1 MLSKRAAYIW
11 ALVQILRGCAALYLA
26 QCAQEFFWRDGLRA
40 GAPAEGRQGVLL
52 ALGSGRDDVSAGR
65 HGHLLRAFLG
75 AGLFLTLE
83 DLVASF
89 TTHWMAV
96 VGVVFMAF
104 ELFFPAGDWGSNLK
118 RTERMVRG

>member
-1 MLSKRAAYIW
+1 M
-11 ALVQILRGCAALYLA
+11 GCALARLPKGARASYLLWGQA
-26 QCAQEFFWRDGLRA
+26 VMMCLLGGMVTFFG
-40 GAPAEGRQGVLL
+40 PFV
-52 ALGSGRDDVSAGR
+52 
-65 HGHLLRAFLG
+65 G